1 MADRSKKKVL
11 VVDDALTMRRML
23 GHVLQSAGYAVCEA
37 EDGEA
42 GLKQAKGGCYDLIL
56 TDYNM
61 PHMDGISMLRAI
73 RKLEPYSEVPI
84 MVITTEFGNDLKQQ
98 GREAG
103 ATGWMLKP
111 VHPERLLEMVKRLIG
126 HGNAA

>member
-1 MADRSKKKVL
+1 MVNKVGKKVL
-11 VVDDALTMRRML
+11 VVDDAVTMRRML
-23 GHVLQSAGYAVCEA
+23 GHVLQSGGYLVSEA
-37 EDGEA
+37 EHGEA
-42 GLKQAKGGCYDLIL
+42 GLRCAREGAYDLIL

-73 RKLEPYSEVPI
+73 RRLEPYAMVPI
-84 MVITTEFGNDLKQQ
+84 MVITTEFGNDLKLQ

-111 VHPERLLEMVKRLIG
+111 VHPERLLEMVRRLIG
-126 HGNAA
+126 